1 MYRIGASLHSPVKM
15 LLMELEDR
23 QGFEKNL
30 RESAEERWESMRKQ
44 MTDEAE
50 GLRERQQV
58 GSKGFVTYLWIS
70 ILVISQS
77 LCVLLGGKLSHVSRT
92 LLGA

>member
-1 MYRIGASLHSPVKM
+1 MQHIGTFLHSPIKM
-15 LLMELEDR
+15 LLSELEDR
-23 QGFEKNL
+23 QGFEKNQ

-58 GSKGFVTYLWIS
+58 GAKRYLTFPLIHFT
-70 ILVISQS
+70 
-77 LCVLLGGKLSHVSRT
+77 GK
-92 LLGA
+92 

>member
-1 MYRIGASLHSPVKM
+1 MYHIGTSLHSPVKM
-15 LLMELEDR
+15 LLTELEDR

-58 GSKGFVTYLWIS
+58 GSKGYDTFPLIRF
-70 ILVISQS
+70 
-77 LCVLLGGKLSHVSRT
+77 LGKSCSSDRC
-92 LLGA
+92 

>member
-1 MYRIGASLHSPVKM
+1 M
-15 LLMELEDR
+15 LLTELEDR

-58 GSKGFVTYLWIS
+58 GSKGFVTYFWIS
-70 ILVISQS
+70 FKLVIFQRVYVS
-77 LCVLLGGKLSHVSRT
+77 LGGKLSHASRT
-92 LLGA
+92 LLQA